1 MGTGQWTYTTF
12 NVLCT
17 LLKFTFYP
25 NFFTMY
31 YIYHHVIHIRLTIC
45 NTGMGAKKRHL
56 KPHQAL
62 RSCGFTYWKH
72 IAPKM
77 KINRNFKE
85 IKKPVEFNLAS
96 ETELSAQYR

>member
-1 MGTGQWTYTTF
+1 MGSEQWTYTTF

-45 NTGMGAKKRHL
+45 NTGMGAKKRHF

-62 RSCGFTYWKH
+62 RSCGFTYWNTHCTKNENK
-72 IAPKM
+72 PK
-77 KINRNFKE
+77 FQ
-85 IKKPVEFNLAS
+85 KKD
-96 ETELSAQYR
+96 

>member
-1 MGTGQWTYTTF
+1 M
-12 NVLCT
+12 
-17 LLKFTFYP
+17 
-25 NFFTMY
+25 
-31 YIYHHVIHIRLTIC
+31 IHIRRLTIC